1 MQLQGAEIDLN
12 KLVNKQRVKEATD
25 KIDKMLDDASEI
37 TGIPK
42 DILIEE
48 HKRVQS
54 QQIPW
59 GEQRRTSA
67 GRMY

>member
-1 MQLQGAEIDLN
+1 
-12 KLVNKQRVKEATD
+12 
-25 KIDKMLDDASEI
+25 MLDDASEI